1 MSIFSQIRETVK
13 RRFTPPSGSTVV
25 PYDPKLMAQMQANF
39 GPQKEQASAFSPGAP
54 ILPTPGVTLPSGPRS
69 WTFPIGYNI
78 GLLPRASE
86 ATSFDTLRN
95 LASLYDGV
103 QLCEQVWFDYVS
115 RLDVEIEPTKEALAA
130 AGGDAS
136 VYAKDMARYKA
147 AFEVPDPGNDLDLHS
162 WLIMAVREQL
172 ELDALPV
179 YVRPNR
185 AGGVYSLEIIDGT
198 TIKPLIDDRGR
209 KPLAP
214 YPAYQQFWYGA
225 PLGLYSRDEMLYH
238 RETQRADSVYGL
250 SRVERI
256 ILRVNQAL
264 RKQNKDMSYYTE
276 GNLPAGILKLPETDT
291 NEWTPDQLIVFQ
303 RMWDGL
309 LAGNDKMRSRLKVMP
324 PGADFTPIERNDDL
338 ATKFDSFLLNI
349 TVACFGL
356 TMAELGFTE
365 NVNKSSGDSQEN
377 VVYRRAIRPLI
388 RHYENLF
395 TAILRKYFRET
406 RFVVKLRGLEE
417 SEDMNALAS
426 AYSTL
431 TGAGILGLSDAA
443 TLMKLPQK
451 PDQPYI
457 GRIIITKDGPIFL
470 DKMADPQIQDAQAQA
485 KLAGLQLAVQ
495 NPGAKPANAPDNV
508 AGGQANDG
516 DNPEKSSGKG
526 GQDSPN
532 PENKP
537 GTNAQNPRKPE
548 NNSAAQRTQRVAVPH
563 HTGMMLA
570 FFPDSATAQRLAITG
585 GEPANELHITLA
597 YLGDMQDEPNDDL
610 LRAHTSPFKIRDAVS
625 MVATQTPPLSGTT
638 GGIGRFIASPDSEGL
653 DPVIA
658 LVDVPGLGEF
668 HARLVEAVKAAGYF
682 VAENHGYTPHITL
695 DYIDADAPLPIESVP
710 PLPLHFDAVW
720 LCVGDERMP
729 FRLGSENAAAHD
741 ADTPPSN
748 RAMSAEYRRWRE
760 RAIADVKA
768 GRSLRGFTTTLIP
781 ELIHAAISAELARC
795 ETVEDVKVVFARA
808 KQATFAPPDT
818 GEWQQGD
825 PQIAAMLKDY
835 QGQGVIETE
844 WLADQYACDQCLRN
858 AGERRKLGEPYPTG
872 ALFAPQHGHC
882 GCTMRLITA
891 SGKTSETKPTD
902 LGG

>member
-1 MSIFSQIRETVK
+1 MSLLTRIRDRVT
-13 RRFTPPSGSTVV
+13 RRFTPPAGANVV
-25 PYDPKLMAQMQANF
+25 SYDPKLMAQMQQNF
-39 GPQKEQASAFSPGAP
+39 GPQQEQASAFTPGAP
-54 ILPTPGVTLPSGPRS
+54 ILPTPGVTLPSGPRA

-86 ATSFDTLRN
+86 STSFDTLRN

-136 VYAKDMARYKA
+136 VFAKDIARYKA
-147 AFEVPDPGNDLDLHS
+147 VFEQPDPGNDLDLHS

-172 ELDALPV
+172 ELDALPI

-225 PLGLYSRDEMLYH
+225 PLGLYTRDEMLYH

-264 RKQNKDMSYYTE
+264 RKQNKDMAYFTE
-276 GNLPAGILKLPETDT
+276 GNLPLGIMKLPETDT

-324 PGADFTPIERNDDL
+324 PGADYTPIEQSDDL
-338 ATKFDSFLLNI
+338 LTKFDSFLLNI

-417 SEDMNALAS
+417 SEDINALAS

-431 TGAGILGLSDAA
+431 TGSGILGLSDAA

-485 KLAGLQLAVQ
+485 KLAGLQLATQ
-495 NPGAKPANAPDNV
+495 NPGAKPTNAPDNV
-508 AGGQANDG
+508 AGDQENNE
-516 DNPEKSSGKG
+516 DNPEKSSGG
-526 GQDSPN
+526 VAPN
-532 PENKP
+532 LPKSEN
-537 GTNAQNPRKPE
+537 NAGDASQNPKKSE
-548 NNSAAQRTQRVAVPH
+548 NSGAARQPQRADTPQ

-570 FFPDSATAQRLAITG
+570 LFPDATTAKRLAIPG
-585 GEPANELHITLA
+585 GEPASELHVTLA
-597 YLGDMQDEPNDDL
+597 YLGDMQDEPNDDM
-610 LRAHTSPFKIRDAVS
+610 LRPCTSPFKIRDAIS
-625 MVATQTPPLSGTT
+625 MVATQAGALAGMV
-638 GGIGRFIASPDSEGL
+638 GGVGRFSASPDSEGK
-653 DPVIA
+653 DPVIV
-658 LVDVPGLGEF
+658 LVDVPGLNEF
-668 HARLVEAVKAAGYF
+668 RAHLVEAVQAAGYF
-682 VAENHGYTPHITL
+682 VAENHGYTPHLTL
-695 DYIDADAPLPIESVP
+695 DYIDADAPMPIETVP
-710 PLPLHFDAVW
+710 PLPLRFDTAW
-720 LCVGDERMP
+720 LCVGDQRVP
-729 FRLGSENAAAHD
+729 FPLGAES
-741 ADTPPSN
+741 DTLALSAP
-748 RAMSAEYRRWRE
+748 RALSAEYRRWRE
-760 RAIADVKA
+760 RASADVKA
-768 GRSLRGFTTTLIP
+768 GRTLRGFTTTLIP
-781 ELIHAAISAELARC
+781 ELIHTAISTELARC
-795 ETVEDVKVVFARA
+795 ASAEDVKAVFARA
-808 KQATFAPPDT
+808 KQATQDPPDT
-818 GEWQQGD
+818 GDWQHGD
-825 PQIAAMLKDY
+825 PTITAALAEMRAA
-835 QGQGVIETE
+835 GVTHVQ
-844 WLADQYACDQCLRN
+844 WLASTGACDECMRN
-858 AGERRKLGEPYPTG
+858 NGIIVPLGTPFPTG
-872 ALFAPQHGHC
+872 AYTPQQHPHC
-882 GCTMRLITA
+882 QCTRRLIYADGRSHEELPVTVGA
-891 SGKTSETKPTD
+891 S
-902 LGG
+902 